1 MTSAVE
7 SWSMPSIDTLDSQ
20 STLDRYSINT
30 LVDTQSTGLDY
41 QPLFRKGACTPSPE
55 FMAGCVDLALLIL
68 TCCSLIRPS
77 LLGEE
82 HRPALRKPWKSSLS
96 INSVDCWSS
105 VDWMLIECRLS
116 VGRVSINM
124 SVKCWVR
131 CWSSV
136 NQGYRSTLNHRC
148 LLV

>member
-30 LVDTQSTGLDY
+30 LVDIQSTELDY
-41 QPLFRKGACTPSPE
+41 QPLLRKRARTPYPK
-55 FMAGCVDLALLIL
+55 FMAGCMDLALLIL
-68 TCCSLIRPS
+68 TCRSLVQPS

-82 HRPALRKPWKSSLS
+82 RRPALRKPRKSSLS

-116 VGRVSINM
+116 VGQVSINM
-124 SVKCWVR
+124 SVMCWVR